1 MKIESNTDLKNK
13 ILALSK
19 KLIIILLCMPLIFT
33 SCKKE
38 EDITYGVNQIN
49 ADSYNSG
56 KDKLKSISQYI
67 SIVYANLFQKALP
80 ANELVE
86 ISSCIISIG
95 DKEVANEIVLSN
107 FMNKTGV
114 IMPADWMMRVDQILI
129 QAGFINDPP
138 FNLGLPSNTFLT
150 EQQYFDI
157 LNETGLSIEQN
168 WQENQAL
175 DDNDP
180 TKFIVK
186 KPTYSDGVGMDW
198 FLEDTYKRFFI
209 RNITE
214 AEREYFTNF
223 LKTHP
228 NVSVEMIYTAFSLS
242 NEYQFY

>member
-1 MKIESNTDLKNK
+1 M
-13 ILALSK
+13 K
-19 KLIIILLCMPLIFT
+19 KLFLLSLCISLVFAA
-33 SCKKE
+33 CKKE
-38 EDITYGVNQIN
+38 EDITYGVNQVN

-67 SIVYANLFQKALP
+67 SIVYANLFQQALS

-86 ISSCIISIG
+86 ISNCIMSIG

-114 IMPADWMMRVDQILI
+114 IMPSDSLMR
-129 QAGFINDPP
+129 
-138 FNLGLPSNTFLT
+138 
-150 EQQYFDI
+150 
-157 LNETGLSIEQN
+157 
-168 WQENQAL
+168 
-175 DDNDP
+175 
-180 TKFIVK
+180 
-186 KPTYSDGVGMDW
+186 SDVNA

-223 LKTHP
+223 LETHP